1 MHWHLQKN
9 RYTPACAKNMNDLI
23 LVADVGGTN
32 IRTALLDAE
41 GEFLSSL
48 KRPTL
53 AHKGREAL
61 IGRLVQMF
69 KDTLKG
75 SGVSIRKV
83 AGIGVG
89 FPGPLDVERGIV
101 FNPPNLKGWQEVH
114 LKDILEEEMGRP
126 VVLENDANAA
136 ALGEY
141 WRGAGRGVGSLVCLT
156 LGTGVGGG
164 LVLEGR
170 VWHGAKGIAG
180 EIGHMTLVKNGRKC
194 GCGNRGCLEAY
205 CACRGIITTMKE
217 LLERYDVRP
226 KGVITLERIGRWAR
240 AGDSLAQR
248 TIRETGISLGIGI
261 ANVAN
266 ILNPEMVILSG
277 GITNLGEYL
286 FGPLREEVK
295 KRALPK
301 AVEGLK
307 IVKAE
312 LGDNAGVI
320 GAARA
325 FSLRHL

>member
-1 MHWHLQKN
+1 M
-9 RYTPACAKNMNDLI
+9 RGLI
-23 LVADVGGTN
+23 LAADVGGTN
-32 IRTALLDAE
+32 IRTALLDTE
-41 GEFLSSL
+41 GEILRGL

-53 AHKGREAL
+53 AHKGKEAL
-61 IGRLVQMF
+61 IKRLVQMF
-69 KDTLKG
+69 RDTLKE
-75 SGVSIRKV
+75 SGADIRKV
-83 AGIGVG
+83 RGIGVG
-89 FPGPLDVERGIV
+89 FPGPLDVKRGIV
-101 FNPPNLKGWQEVH
+101 FNPPNLKGWQEVF
-114 LKDILEEEMGRP
+114 LKDILEQEMDRP
-126 VVLENDANAA
+126 VALENDANAA

-141 WRGAGRGVGSLVCLT
+141 WRGAGRGTGSLVCLT

-164 LVLEGR
+164 VVLEGR

-194 GCGNRGCLEAY
+194 GCGNRGCLETYGSAS
-205 CACRGIITTMKE
+205 GIITTMKG
-217 LLERYDVRP
+217 LLERHRIKP
-226 KGVITLERIGRWAR
+226 KETITLERIGKWAR

-248 TIRETGISLGIGI
+248 AIKETGLSLGIGI

-266 ILNPEMVILSG
+266 LLNPEMIVLSG

-307 IVKAE
+307 IVRAE

-320 GAARA
+320 GAART
-325 FSLRHL
+325 FILCQG